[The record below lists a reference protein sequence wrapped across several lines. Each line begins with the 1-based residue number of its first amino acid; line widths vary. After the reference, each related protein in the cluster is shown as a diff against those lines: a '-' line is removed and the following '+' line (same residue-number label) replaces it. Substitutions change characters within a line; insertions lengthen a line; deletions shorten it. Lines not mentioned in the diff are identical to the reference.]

1 MVDFKLKNLCFAFP
15 GKTEVL
21 KNINLEINHGEFVV
35 LCGKSGSGKTT
46 LLRLLKPQLKP
57 HGKQSGKIEILEKD
71 ESELSLFDSASKIG
85 FVMQNPELQCVTNTV
100 RSELL
105 FGLENLGF
113 EKGNAALRIAETAAL
128 FSLDKIIDKD
138 VFSLSGG
145 QKQFLNL
152 AAVAAMNP
160 QVLILDEPTAQLDP
174 VSAERLFAF
183 LVMLCRDYGVTVIVS
198 EHRLENLVPL
208 CDRLIL
214 LEDGEIISDC
224 APVKIKKEL
233 LNKNEFLFS
242 CVPLPMRIHAALSL
256 SGDAPTDIN
265 GGRKMLSSLFKNGIS
280 QKNDEHAAPKKT
292 EAAVKIKNL
301 FYSYD
306 GKEYVLKG
314 LDLKVSKS
322 SFFAL
327 LGANG
332 AGKTTLLSLIGGLL
346 KTKKGKLELFGK
358 DIGKYSSAEL
368 YRQNVAVL
376 PQNCEALFAGPTI
389 FDDLENILKCD
400 KTPKEEIQKRIDE
413 VSEFCKIKP
422 LLSSHPYDV
431 SGGELER
438 AALAAVLLKKPKL
451 LLLDEP
457 TKGLDNLFKKELSK
471 KLRSLCEN
479 GVTVI
484 MVSHDTEF
492 CAEYCDECALIFDGE
507 CVLQKSAHD
516 FFADNCFY
524 TTAAGKM
531 TRGIFDSAVTE
542 SEVLSLCKKNLRR

>member
-15 GKTEVL
+15 GKTGVL
-21 KNINLEINHGEFVV
+21 KNINLEIRHGEFIV

-57 HGKQSGKIEILEKD
+57 HGKQSGKIEIFEKD

-85 FVMQNPELQCVTNTV
+85 FVMQNPELQCVTDTV

-113 EKGNAALRIAETAAL
+113 EKGDAALRVAETAAL
-128 FSLDKIIDKD
+128 FSLEKIIDKK
-138 VFSLSGG
+138 VSLLSGG

-160 QVLILDEPTAQLDP
+160 RVLILDEPTAQLDP
-174 VSAERLFAF
+174 VFAERLFAF
-183 LVMLCRDYGVTVIVS
+183 LSMLCRDYGVTVIVS
-198 EHRLENLVPL
+198 EHRLENLVSL

-214 LEDGEIISDC
+214 LENGEIISDC
-224 APVKIKKEL
+224 SPKKIEKDL

-265 GGRKMLSSLFKNGIS
+265 GGRKMLSSLFENGALPERT
-280 QKNDEHAAPKKT
+280 DRAAAKKT
-292 EAAVKIKNL
+292 EAAVRIKNL

-306 GKEYVLKG
+306 GKEYVLKS
-314 LDLKVSKS
+314 LNLKVSKG

-346 KTKKGKLELFGK
+346 KTKKGRLELFGK
-358 DIGKYSSAEL
+358 NIEKYSSAEL

-400 KTPKEEIQKRIDE
+400 KMPKNEIQKRIDE
-413 VSEFCKIKP
+413 VGEFCEIVP

-438 AALAAVLLKKPKL
+438 AALAAVLLKRPKL

-457 TKGLDNLFKKELSK
+457 TKGLDNLFKKQLAK
-471 KLRSLCEN
+471 KLRSLCES

-507 CVLQKSAHD
+507 CVLQKNAHD
-516 FFADNCFY
+516 FFAGNCFY

-542 SEVLSLCKKNLRR
+542 SEVLALCKKNLRH